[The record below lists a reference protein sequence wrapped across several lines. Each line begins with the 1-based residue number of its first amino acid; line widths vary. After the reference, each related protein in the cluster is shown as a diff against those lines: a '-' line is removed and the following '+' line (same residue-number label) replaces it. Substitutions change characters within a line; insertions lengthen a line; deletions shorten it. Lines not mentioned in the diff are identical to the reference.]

1 MNTTDLDGIS
11 LEQALIDFEVANARV
26 MDLTSRLTSMSR
38 ELISARS
45 ELERIKVAQAVQSA
59 AGTPAPGL
67 VTEHAQLQE
76 RFERVRSSRAVQIAA
91 IFSGKLRRFL

>member
-45 ELERIKVAQAVQSA
+45 ELERIKVEQATQRGVPMVS
-59 AGTPAPGL
+59 PAL
-67 VTEHAQLQE
+67 VAEHAELKE

>member
-45 ELERIKVAQAVQSA
+45 ELERIKVEQATQRLVPVVP
-59 AGTPAPGL
+59 PAL
-67 VTEHAQLQE
+67 VAEHAELKE